1 MLGLCEN
8 PGKYI
13 IVSSLRQLLQMLFYS
28 MQIQWSNLGNGFSFL
43 LAKYVL

>member
-13 IVSSLRQLLQMLFYS
+13 IVSSLRHLLQLF
-28 MQIQWSNLGNGFSFL
+28 FL
-43 LAKYVL
+43 LYANTVVQFTKWLFFPSR